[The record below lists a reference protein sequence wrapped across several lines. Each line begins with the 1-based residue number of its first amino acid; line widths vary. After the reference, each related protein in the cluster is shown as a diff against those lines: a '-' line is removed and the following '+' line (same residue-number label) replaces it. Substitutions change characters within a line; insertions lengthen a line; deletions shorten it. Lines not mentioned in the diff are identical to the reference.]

1 MGQIL
6 VKNAVERKP
15 GYLYYRFLTAM
26 FKPVQWMVK
35 VTCVPLKWHAVEK
48 RRKNLLQ
55 RKLQKEDVKS
65 SFFLFSFS

>member
-6 VKNAVERKP
+6 VKNAEERKP
-15 GYLYYRFLTAM
+15 GYKYNRFLTTM

-35 VTCVPLKWHAVEK
+35 VTCVQLKWHAVEK

-55 RKLQKEDVKS
+55 RKPQKGDVKS